1 MKGIILTVKEN
12 VAYFDDMKTQ
22 NSSHQK
28 HNQRQKT
35 SQRVGEDICKTCKK

>member
-22 NSSHQK
+22 NSSETQLETK
-28 HNQRQKT
+28 DKPESRRRYMQNM
-35 SQRVGEDICKTCKK
+35 